1 MPDEVHVANILIMH
15 KDSEQS
21 SSARTR
27 EEAAE
32 EIEALKKQIAG
43 GADFADLATENSDCP
58 SASDGGNL
66 GTFGRGA
73 MVPEFE
79 EAAFKL
85 EVGQISDTVETDFGY
100 HLIYRIA

>member
-1 MPDEVHVANILIMH
+1 MPDEVHVAHILIMH
-15 KDSEQS
+15 KDSERS

-43 GADFADLATENSDCP
+43 GAEFADLATENSDCP

-85 EVGQISDTVETDFGY
+85 EVGQLSDVVETDFGY
-100 HLIYRIA
+100 HLIYRVA

>member
-1 MPDEVHVANILIMH
+1 MSDEINVAHILIMH
-15 KDSEQS
+15 QDSEQS

-27 EEAAE
+27 EEAME
-32 EIEALKKQIAG
+32 EIEALKKNIAG
-43 GADFADLATENSDCP
+43 GADFSELAAENSDCP
-58 SASDGGNL
+58 SAADGGNL

-73 MVPEFE
+73 MVPEFD

-85 EVGQISDTVETDFGY
+85 DVGQVSDVVETDFGY